1 MAQIMSRRPIRVL
14 VADDHPVVLEGL
26 VRLLSSAHDIEIA
39 ATASSGAEAVAM
51 FREHRPDVAI
61 LDLRMP
67 GMSGMEALREIRR
80 SQPGARVLILT
91 TFDAEEDVY
100 NAIQAGARGYILK
113 EASGREIIGAVVS
126 IHDGQRYIPE
136 SISMRL
142 AERIGQSALTPRE
155 IEVLTLASRG
165 EKNKEI
171 GAQLGIT
178 EGTVKGYIN
187 NILLKL
193 QARDRT
199 EAVAIAIRRGI
210 IPIDGA

>member
-1 MAQIMSRRPIRVL
+1 MSRRPIRVL
-14 VADDHPVVLEGL
+14 VADDHPVVLQGL
-26 VRLLSSAHDIEIA
+26 VSLLSSAREIEVA
-39 ATASSGAEAVAM
+39 ATASTGAEAIAK
-51 FREHRPDVAI
+51 FRELRPDVAI

-67 GMSGMEALREIRR
+67 EMSGMEALREIRR
-80 SQPGARVLILT
+80 NQHDARALILT
-91 TFDAEEDVY
+91 TFDAEEDIY
-100 NAIQAGARGYILK
+100 SAIQAGARGYILK
-113 EASGREIIGAVVS
+113 EANAREIIDAVVT

-136 SISMRL
+136 SISARL

-165 EKNKEI
+165 EKNKGI

-199 EAVAIAIRRGI
+199 EAVAIAMRRGI
-210 IPIDGA
+210 IRVGSAQA

>member
-1 MAQIMSRRPIRVL
+1 
-14 VADDHPVVLEGL
+14 
-26 VRLLSSAHDIEIA
+26 
-39 ATASSGAEAVAM
+39 
-51 FREHRPDVAI
+51 
-61 LDLRMP
+61 MP